1 MSESSSASSSPDAR
15 PRAAAVVLAGG
26 SGRRMGG
33 MAGLRKQ
40 YLEIDG
46 EPVLLRAIRPFLVHP
61 GIAEVVVVLPADD
74 LADPPRFLLDL
85 PAARV
90 AGGAERGDSVWN
102 GLAAL
107 SPEVDLVLVHDGARP
122 FVTREVIDRVLARA
136 QEGGAVAAVPA
147 TDTLKEVD
155 GDGRVVATVDRA
167 RIWHAQTPQ
176 GFPVATLRA
185 AYQRARRDGWQGT
198 DDASVCERCGVPI
211 VVVEGSRDNLKITT
225 PADLPVARAIAA
237 RLRAGSGESISAV
250 EIAQPRTPVP
260 MTDARAAD
268 PITTTFNLLF
278 VCTGNTCR
286 SPMAEAVARAE
297 LERRGW
303 KHVQVASAGT
313 AAEAGTP
320 AAPEAV
326 TVAARRGL
334 ELRQHRS
341 RLLTPDLVEWADLIL
356 AMSASHLGAVAR
368 LGGEGRMA
376 LLGDFAVEEGM
387 PGAPVPDP
395 LGGDEAVYEETISE
409 LGRLISI
416 MMDRL
421 APILHP

>member
-1 MSESSSASSSPDAR
+1 
-15 PRAAAVVLAGG
+15 
-26 SGRRMGG
+26 MGG
-33 MAGLRKQ
+33 AAGTRKQ

-46 EPVLLRAIRPFLVHP
+46 EPVLLRALRPFLAHP
-61 GIAEVVVVLPADD
+61 GIVEVVVVLPADD
-74 LADPPRFLLDL
+74 LADPPRWLLDL
-85 PAARV
+85 PVTRV

-107 SPEVDLVLVHDGARP
+107 SADVGLVLVHDGARP
-122 FVTREVIDRVLARA
+122 FVAREVIDRVLARA
-136 QEGGAVAAVPA
+136 PEGGALAAVPA
-147 TDTLKEVD
+147 IDTLKEVD
-155 GDGRVVATVDRA
+155 GAGRVVATVDRA

-185 AYQRARRDGWQGT
+185 AYERARREGWRGT
-198 DDASVCERCGVPI
+198 DDASLCERCGVPI

-237 RLRAGSGESISAV
+237 RLREGSGERISAGF
-250 EIAQPRTPVP
+250 IDRPAIPMP
-260 MTDARAAD
+260 MTDESPSD
-268 PITTTFNLLF
+268 PVTTTFNLLF

-297 LERRGW
+297 LEKRGW
-303 KHVQVASAGT
+303 RHVQVASAGS
-313 AAEAGTP
+313 AAEAGSP

-326 TVAARRGL
+326 AVAARRGL
-334 ELRQHRS
+334 DLDAHRS
-341 RLLTPDLVEWADLIL
+341 QLLTPELVDWADLIL
-356 AMSASHLGAVAR
+356 AMSPSHLAAVAR

-387 PGAPVPDP
+387 PGDPVPDP
-395 LGGDEAVYEETISE
+395 LGGDEAVYEETIAE
-409 LGRLISI
+409 LDRMIGA

>member
-1 MSESSSASSSPDAR
+1 MSERSSGSSSPDAP
-15 PRAAAVVLAGG
+15 PRAAAIVVAGG
-26 SGRRMGG
+26 SGRRMGDA
-33 MAGLRKQ
+33 AGVRKQ

-46 EPVLLRAIRPFLVHP
+46 ESVLLRAVRPFVAHP
-61 GIAEVVVVLPADD
+61 GIAEVVVVLPAAD
-74 LADPPRFLLDL
+74 LADPPRWLLGL
-85 PAARV
+85 PVLRV

-107 SPEVDLVLVHDGARP
+107 SPGIDTVLVHDGARP

-136 QEGGAVAAVPA
+136 PEGGAVAAVPA
-147 TDTLKEVD
+147 IDTLKEVD
-155 GDGRVVATVDRA
+155 GEGRVVATVDRA
-167 RIWHAQTPQ
+167 RIWQAQTPQ

-185 AYQRARRDGWQGT
+185 AYEQARRAGWRGT
-198 DDASVCERCGVPI
+198 DDASLCERCGVPV

-237 RLRAGSGESISAV
+237 RLRAGHGEGISAGKLTRP
-250 EIAQPRTPVP
+250 ENSMP
-260 MTDARAAD
+260 MTEERSSD
-268 PITTTFNLLF
+268 PTTTFNLLF

-303 KHVQVASAGT
+303 RHVQVASAGS
-313 AAEAGTP
+313 AAEAGSS

-326 TVAARRGL
+326 TVGARRGL
-334 ELRQHRS
+334 DLGRHRS
-341 RLLTPDLVEWADLIL
+341 QLLTPELVDWADLVL
-356 AMSASHLGAVAR
+356 AMSPSHLGAVAR

-395 LGGDEAVYEETISE
+395 LGGDEPVYEETISE
-409 LGRLISI
+409 LDRLIGA